1 MANNPN
7 VLDNLKP
14 FQPGISGNPAG
25 KPKGTPNTSTRLRR
39 LLDITQNLSNPIT
52 KELEGFTV
60 LEQIDMKL
68 IMKAREGDLNSIK
81 EVYDRMEGKPQ
92 QSVDMTTK
100 GKELPTPILGGASVI
115 HTDDSSTE
123 ITEA

>member
-14 FQPGISGNPAG
+14 FQPGKSGNPAG

-52 KELEGFTV
+52 EEVEGFTV

-100 GKELPTPILGGASVI
+100 GKELPTPILGGISKQNDNKVQ
-115 HTDDSSTE
+115 D
-123 ITEA
+123 